1 MALHACKNC
10 WNYTACPVSLIPL
23 DFLMRCS
30 CRSCCSPLRLLPNF
44 AIPHSVQQF
53 PAQGPKPQQSRYIRQ
68 VPNLFAERPIPDTFP
83 GSPFVGQ
90 LSQHI
95 QQGIAS
101 HYTGHSPFGQQI
113 FSQFPGVLGQN
124 PGEQFYTP
132 LVPPGGPASL
142 AGALTSIAMH
152 DDLRCVPRLLCE
164 LAAGG
169 RPGNSVSNQRD
180 SVLSVVNRDILPS

>member
-10 WNYTACPVSLIPL
+10 WNYVACLVNLIPL

-30 CRSCCSPLRLLPNF
+30 SGSCRSPLRLLPNV
-44 AIPHSVQQF
+44 AIPHSIQQF
-53 PAQGPKPQQSRYIRQ
+53 PAQGPKPQRSRYIRQ
-68 VPNLFAERPIPDTFP
+68 VPHLFAERPSPDTFS
-83 GSPFVGQ
+83 GSPLLGQ

-113 FSQFPGVLGQN
+113 FSQFAGVLGQN
-124 PGEQFYTP
+124 PGEFYTP

-142 AGALTSIAMH
+142 TGALTSIAMH

-164 LAAGG
+164 IAAGG
-169 RPGNSVSNQRD
+169 RPGYSDSNQRD
-180 SVLSVVNRDILPS
+180 SVLPFVNRDTLQS